1 MYKLKNKFNDFV
13 VWISEKGSF
22 LGDQYFN
29 GNSLSNDPHFK
40 KPKVHLISL
49 FIFQILLSMPLAGA
63 TAHIS

>member
-13 VWISEKGSF
+13 VWIPEKGSF

-40 KPKVHLISL
+40 KPKVHLIPL